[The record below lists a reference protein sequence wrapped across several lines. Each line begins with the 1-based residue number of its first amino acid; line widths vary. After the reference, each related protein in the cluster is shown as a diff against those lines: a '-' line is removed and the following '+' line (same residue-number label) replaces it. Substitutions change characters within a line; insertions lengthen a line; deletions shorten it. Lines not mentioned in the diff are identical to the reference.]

1 MIEDFK
7 SEHKIDVLYRLESKG
22 DTKIEFGWVEAF
34 SLDLSSPIVVSYP
47 SSSKKMD
54 AEDIATAKAAGRSAA
69 TFDDYHQYFFWLT
82 SFEPREYLEIMRS
95 KKYLKE
101 SSNYTDEQVDFIWAL
116 GTFLINKKRFSV
128 QGRSYKLVEYENERR
143 NQETTVQPEEEAGA

>member
-7 SEHKIDVLYRLESKG
+7 KKHKIDVLYRLHSTG
-22 DTKIEFGWVEAF
+22 DTRIEFGWVETS
-34 SLDLSSPIVVSYP
+34 SLDLSSPVVVSYP
-47 SSSKKMD
+47 SSSKKMS
-54 AEDIATAKAAGRSAA
+54 AEDIATAKTAGRSAA

-82 SFEPREYLEIMRS
+82 GFEPDEYFEIMRS

-101 SSNYTDEQVDFIWAL
+101 SSNYTDEQIDFIWAL

-128 QGRSYKLVEYENERR
+128 QGRSYKLVEYENEER
-143 NQETTVQPEEEAGA
+143 NQETEVQPKEE